1 MTTAAPESVIL
12 SSTFGAAVNLY
23 LLHGLDAVRQL
34 PRKHSCSN
42 GRTAAIISSIMTDAN
57 KRFPRIHN
65 LRSYHK
71 EMEEEIVCYQW
82 KDLAGTF

>member
-1 MTTAAPESVIL
+1 MWHRRLNIS
-12 SSTFGAAVNLY
+12 
-23 LLHGLDAVRQL
+23 
-34 PRKHSCSN
+34 
-42 GRTAAIISSIMTDAN
+42 SSIMTDAN

-82 KDLAGTF
+82 KDHFFVTFRILSPSLTACQGCQERENPNNEILDRRLHHMSLVTAYD